1 MYKIALICEHGASTG
16 ICVRK
21 MIEASSKL
29 GIESDIAAHSAAK
42 LESIINDLDCI
53 LLAPQLAFKLDHF
66 KKTYP
71 EHVSKMTI
79 VNSMDFGMMDGEKI
93 LKEAVAMIEKK

>member
-1 MYKIALICEHGASTG
+1 MYKIALVCEHGASTG

-29 GIESDIAAHSAAK
+29 GIESDIIACSSAK
-42 LESIINDLDCI
+42 LGDIVGSMDYI
-53 LLAPQLAFKLDHF
+53 LLGPQLSFKLDHF

-71 EHVSKMTI
+71 EHTAKIAV
-79 VNSMDFGMMDGEKI
+79 VNSIDFGMMDGEKI
-93 LKEAVAMIEKK
+93 LKEAIAMIENK

>member
-1 MYKIALICEHGASTG
+1 MYKIALVCEHGASTG

-21 MIEASSKL
+21 MVEAASKL
-29 GIESDIAAHSAAK
+29 GIESDIAAYSAGK
-42 LESIINDLDCI
+42 LSTIINDLDCI
-53 LLAPQLAFKLDHF
+53 LLAPQLAFRLDHF

-71 EHVSKMTI
+71 EHVAKMSV
-79 VNSMDFGMMDGEKI
+79 VNPMDFGMMDGEKI